1 MKYLLVVIMAFF
13 SVSAHA
19 VAQTP
24 APQNISQEKWQ
35 DKKDCV
41 MLIDGEMFVIKDGKK
56 TAMTK
61 AVIMSNG
68 TKVLA
73 NGEVFLKDGESF
85 KLSNGDCVYMSGKV
99 EKKNP
104 NE

>member
-1 MKYLLVVIMAFF
+1 MAFF
-13 SVSAHA
+13 SVN
-19 VAQTP
+19 AQAIVQEA
-24 APQNISQEKWQ
+24 APVNIGQEKWQ

-56 TAMTK
+56 TEMTK

-73 NGEVFLKDGESF
+73 NGEVFLKDGEFF
-85 KLSNGDCVYMSGKV
+85 KLSNGDCVYMNGKV